1 MRLFSG
7 SGRPTIISRTPLRTK
22 SKTPMPTRVILR
34 RRESYDDFLA
44 VCSREPRVDP
54 AVSIDS
60 LSPVARKMVD
70 AASPAPMRQM
80 SAKGVA
86 PGLKPAEA
94 LTVIA
99 LLSESADDA
108 VAATARATL
117 GRLPDP
123 ILRGAL
129 AGDLAPGVLALLA
142 PTYAKNLAVMERIVA
157 HPALLPE
164 TVVLIASLASESAAE
179 LVATNERLLLAHPEI
194 IEKLYMNKATRMSTA
209 DRVLELA
216 VRNKVELKGIPAYK
230 EAAAAIGQELVA
242 EATAERNPDDVLYV
256 ETEAIAKA
264 IVVDPSVEDTHRLDE
279 ETGEEV
285 VEEKFLPIHAQL
297 AMMTISQRIR
307 RCMLGNA
314 AERLILVRDS
324 NRLVAAAA
332 IKSPGIQENE
342 VVRIAA
348 SRNVSDD
355 VLRIIALD
363 REWTRSH
370 QIKLNLVQNPR
381 TPFAFSAKLIL
392 HLREHELKALARSK
406 NVTGAVSTAARQQ
419 LSRRNVEGQRLGS
432 HG

>member
-1 MRLFSG
+1 
-7 SGRPTIISRTPLRTK
+7 
-22 SKTPMPTRVILR
+22 
-34 RRESYDDFLA
+34 
-44 VCSREPRVDP
+44 VDP

-80 SAKGVA
+80 AAKGVA

-164 TVVLIASLASESAAE
+164 TVVLIASLASESVAE

-419 LSRRNVEGQRLGS
+419 LSRRNVEG
-432 HG
+432 